1 MIKNPIETF
10 PSRLKG
16 QSIPASAA
24 KKTTSTYPILSLD
37 HVRKTE
43 RDTLKFRL
51 LALLVI
57 TFVLYLRREEA
68 PLYPAMALVAGYIA
82 YSWILRQF
90 LLPRFLGIPLL
101 YIMMIADLATALG
114 ALYLFGTDNVLFALV
129 PVMIAYYAIYL
140 GYYGSLP
147 AAILGSFGYIGVA
160 QVINGQISQIIAVQ
174 VPFFFIL
181 ALLSGYLGQ
190 QRFREREERF
200 ILQQLMDTEVK
211 AKGLVETVKL
221 LDEGLTLSSVV
232 QDIVKSA
239 DSVTGV
245 PVCVLLK
252 ADEAHQK
259 LTVISSNIEGL
270 GQAGSGATSEP
281 ISKSSA
287 TGITFEKPGE
297 VFIWSSTAAEIPS
310 WLKDKHYGTIVSC
323 AISGHTDTIA
333 VVYLLDKAQREITPE
348 TINSIKAFA
357 VAAGKTL
364 QNAILYTEAQNK
376 SKHFLSDL
384 EQAIESLSRFRE
396 TRTKPG
402 LRIGTLSMEPQRQ
415 RAILSGADLQLTKA
429 EFDLLYILAENA
441 GNPVNESML
450 LKEVWEK
457 DNTLPQGNIVNVTVH
472 RLRKKLSS
480 HSDSE
485 MIQTVRGRG
494 YMISP
499 PK

>member
-1 MIKNPIETF
+1 MIKNSVETVK
-10 PSRLKG
+10 SRLTG
-16 QSIPASAA
+16 QSGSSGAR
-24 KKTTSTYPILSLD
+24 KTSRPVIRLD
-37 HVRKTE
+37 HVQKTE

-57 TFVLYLRREEA
+57 TFVLYLRREDA
-68 PLYPAMALVAGYIA
+68 AFYPAAALVTGYIV

-90 LLPRFLGIPLL
+90 LMPRFMGVPLL
-101 YIMMIADLATALG
+101 YVMMTADLGTALG
-114 ALYLFGTDNVLFALV
+114 ALYLFGTGTVLFALV
-129 PVMIAYYAIYL
+129 PAMIAYYAIYL

-147 AAILGSFGYIGVA
+147 AAVMGSFGYIGISQAVD
-160 QVINGQISQIIAVQ
+160 GQISEIIAVQ

-200 ILQQLMDTEVK
+200 ILQQLMDTEIK
-211 AKGLVETVKL
+211 AKGLMESVKR
-221 LDEGLTLSSVV
+221 LDEGLTFSSVV
-232 QDIVKSA
+232 QDIVKSSG
-239 DSVTGV
+239 SVTGL
-245 PVCVLLK
+245 PFCVLLRL
-252 ADEAHQK
+252 DEGKQR
-259 LTVISSNIEGL
+259 LTVISSNVEGL
-270 GQAGSGATSEP
+270 DPGLSEP
-281 ISKSSA
+281 TGKNTSA
-287 TGITFEKPGE
+287 AITFDRPGE
-297 VFIWSSTAAEIPS
+297 LFTWSKLAAEIPS
-310 WLKDKHYGTIVSC
+310 WLASKHFGTIVSC
-323 AISGHTDTIA
+323 SIPGSNADSIA
-333 VVYLLDKAQREITPE
+333 VAYLLDGAQRDLTTD

-376 SKHFLSDL
+376 SKRFLSDL
-384 EQAIESLSRFRE
+384 EQAIESLGRFRE

-402 LRIGTLSMEPQRQ
+402 LRVGPLAMEPQRQ
-415 RAILSGADLQLTKA
+415 RAILSGTDLQLTKA

-457 DNTLPQGNIVNVTVH
+457 DNSLPQGNIVNVTVH
-472 RLRKKLSS
+472 RLRKKLST